1 MLRKSFVFLGL
12 LLTLVLSACYMPL
25 YSTPV
30 PENLAGTLAAQTLQ
44 AMMTQVASA
53 TTPAPGS
60 PIATATPQVLQPS
73 STPLPTNTSVV
84 LPSSTTIPIPC
95 DAAAFVD
102 DVSIPD
108 GTLLTSSQRFVKTWR
123 LKNTG
128 SCTWTRDY
136 GVAFVDGSSMGAAAV
151 VYLSTTVA
159 PNQTIDISIDLTA
172 PVQPGNYR
180 GNWKLRNPAGNIFGT
195 GPSGSFPFYADIRV
209 AVPAGNDGSSYS
221 FVYNVCQAE
230 WSSGAGNLTCTGKD
244 GDNRGFVLYQDKP
257 RIENGGTENEPALLT
272 VPQAINDGIIRGRY
286 PAYTIKSGDRF
297 RAVVGCEY
305 DARSCSVRFQL
316 DYQIDNGSIQTM
328 AFWDEKYEGNFTSIN
343 QDLSSLAGKS
353 VKFILTVFANGSSS
367 GDRAQWLM
375 PRIVNAPP
383 TATPTMTASPTA
395 TFTPTVTPTP
405 TMTAT
410 PTETVAP

>member
-1 MLRKSFVFLGL
+1 MLRKSLVYFGL
-12 LLTLVLSACYMPL
+12 LLTLILSACYMPL

-53 TTPAPGS
+53 TTPAAGPS
-60 PIATATPQVLQPS
+60 IVTATPQALQPS
-73 STPLPTNTSVV
+73 STPAPTNTSVV
-84 LPSSTTIPIPC
+84 LPSSTSVPIPC

-108 GTLLTSSQRFVKTWR
+108 GTLMTSNQRFVKTWR

-128 SCTWTRDY
+128 SCTWTQSY
-136 GVAFVDGSSMGAAAV
+136 GITFVDGSSMGAAAV
-151 VYLSTTVA
+151 ITLSSTVA

-180 GNWKLRNPAGNIFGT
+180 GNWKLRNPAGNVFGT
-195 GPSGSFPFYADIRV
+195 GPTGSFPFYADIRV
-209 AVPAGNDGSSYS
+209 ALPAANDGSSYN

-230 WSSGAGNLTCTGKD
+230 WSSGAGNLTCSGKD

-257 RIENGGTENEPALLT
+257 RIENGGTENEAALLAE
-272 VPQAINDGIIRGRY
+272 PQAINDGIIRGRY

-297 RAVVGCEY
+297 RAVVGCEF
-305 DARSCSVRFQL
+305 DARNCSVRFQL
-316 DYQIDNGSIQTM
+316 DYQIDNGSIQTL
-328 AFWDEKYEGNFTSIN
+328 AYWDEKYEGNFTSIN

-375 PRIVNAPP
+375 PRIINAPP
-383 TATPTMTASPTA
+383 TATPTVTASPTA
-395 TFTPTVTPTP
+395 TFTPTVTPTV
-405 TMTAT
+405 T
-410 PTETVAP
+410 PTDTVQP